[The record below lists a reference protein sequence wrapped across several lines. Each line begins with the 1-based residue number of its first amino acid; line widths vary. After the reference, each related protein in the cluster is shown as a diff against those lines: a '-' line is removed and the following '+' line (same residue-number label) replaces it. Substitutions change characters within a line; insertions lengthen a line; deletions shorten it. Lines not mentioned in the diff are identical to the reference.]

1 MKENSWFP
9 YRWPSSLPSGACAA
23 LHTDSA
29 TTTLLT
35 LVLLLGLMAE
45 LHLPLVLLRNNAVSL
60 ELNLALRGKR
70 MWTAVSVEGRAGARK
85 VGLLL
90 PTMSLLGLWNRMLRL
105 HLMLLLLWRLVLV
118 LRRETLLLRHF
129 LCGVHPRT
137 RKTCITVAMVLNL
150 LRGLR
155 VSVVVNQ
162 WEGRAL
168 HHHRLHV
175 TWRKLDLVC
184 GAIHGLGG
192 GMPVVELLLRRTLG
206 RGVLL
211 RRRKVSD

>member
-1 MKENSWFP
+1 
-9 YRWPSSLPSGACAA
+9 
-23 LHTDSA
+23 
-29 TTTLLT
+29 
-35 LVLLLGLMAE
+35 
-45 LHLPLVLLRNNAVSL
+45 
-60 ELNLALRGKR
+60 
-70 MWTAVSVEGRAGARK
+70 
-85 VGLLL
+85 
-90 PTMSLLGLWNRMLRL
+90 MLQL
-105 HLMLLLLWRLVLV
+105 HLMLLLLLLWRLVLV
-118 LRRETLLLRHF
+118 LRRETLLLRNF

-137 RKTCITVAMVLNL
+137 RKTYVIVAVMLNL

-155 VSVVVNQ
+155 VSVVINQ

-192 GMPVVELLLRRTLG
+192 GVPVVELLLSRTLG

-211 RRRKVSD
+211 RRRRVSD